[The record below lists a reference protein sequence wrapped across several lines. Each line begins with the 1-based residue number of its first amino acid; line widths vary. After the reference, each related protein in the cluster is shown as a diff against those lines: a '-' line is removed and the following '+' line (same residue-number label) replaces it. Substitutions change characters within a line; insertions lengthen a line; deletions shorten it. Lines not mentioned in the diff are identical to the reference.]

1 MRQQERGYIHIPHH
15 HVRVPDG
22 FHFVQRITL
31 LLHQGVK
38 FGVQIVQHVK
48 DRVGR
53 TCRRQRC
60 KFNNVGEQD
69 GACSSKELVVV
80 VHDVQRE
87 REREWHSSKWHSRKW
102 HLNRHGQWYSKRQ
115 RQQWFAKRD
124 SNWHGQ
130 RDGKSY
136 FKERRRNNRT
146 RVKSPKTVNHM
157 QRKPKKQNNTR

>member
-1 MRQQERGYIHIPHH
+1 MRQQERGYTNIPHH

-38 FGVQIVQHVK
+38 FGVQIIQHVK

-69 GACSSKELVVV
+69 GACLSKELVVV

-87 REREWHSSKWHSRKW
+87 REREWHSGKW

-115 RQQWFAKRD
+115 RQQ
-124 SNWHGQ
+124 
-130 RDGKSY
+130 
-136 FKERRRNNRT
+136 
-146 RVKSPKTVNHM
+146 
-157 QRKPKKQNNTR
+157 

>member
-1 MRQQERGYIHIPHH
+1 
-15 HVRVPDG
+15 
-22 FHFVQRITL
+22 L

-38 FGVQIVQHVK
+38 FGVQIIQHVK

-53 TCRRQRC
+53 ACRRQRC

-102 HLNRHGQWYSKRQ
+102 HLNRHGQWDSKRQ
-115 RQQWFAKRD
+115 RQQWVARETAI
-124 SNWHGQ
+124 GMG
-130 RDGKSY
+130 R
-136 FKERRRNNRT
+136 EM
-146 RVKSPKTVNHM
+146 VNHISKKAEKTTEHELNP
-157 QRKPKKQNNTR
+157 QRRYIIYAKKAEKTRQHALNPQRVNRSC